1 MRTKDPFKQF
11 LRDSGVKITKNAL
24 VMGLPYTS
32 NPFKVR
38 ETPKT
43 TLTSKIPNK
52 F

>member
-1 MRTKDPFKQF
+1 MRHKSPFQQF

-24 VMGLPYTS
+24 VMGLPYTP
-32 NPFKVR
+32 NPSKVR

-43 TLTSKIPNK
+43 TDTCKIPNK